1 MKIRNIVSAAAACAV
16 AAAAMVIPTSAEESY
31 VAGITWQSSSYYFRN
46 TVAQSELLYWDNDLG
61 EAAPLE
67 GATYT
72 DATITGDGEYTV
84 TLDGV
89 KDGGWNMLKLESNID
104 LDATPD
110 VKFEITSIELN
121 GAAVDFDKDA
131 AAMSVDCATKSDDY
145 SDWDFDIKN
154 TARIQLINVYDNLA
168 AIPNDTYESI
178 KITFNV
184 TGLGGG
190 EAAAEDTTTADNTAA
205 DNTAADNTAA
215 STDTADK
222 GSPDTGVEG
231 VAALAGI
238 AVVAGGALVISR
250 KRK

>member
-46 TVAQSELLYWDNDLG
+46 TIAQSELLYWDNDLG

-104 LDATPD
+104 LDKTPD
-110 VKFEITSIELN
+110 VKFEITDVQLN
-121 GAAVDFDKDA
+121 GASVDFDKDA
-131 AAMSVDCATKSDDY
+131 AVMSEDAATKSDDY
-145 SDWDFDIKN
+145 SDWEFDIKN
-154 TARIQLINVYDNLA
+154 TARVQLINVYDNIA
-168 AIPNDTYESI
+168 AIPNDSYTSI
-178 KITFNV
+178 SVTFNV

-190 EAAAEDTTTADNTAA
+190 AAADDTAA
-205 DNTAADNTAA
+205 DATETGSDAVATP
-215 STDTADK
+215 DK

-231 VAALAGI
+231 IAA
-238 AVVAGGALVISR
+238 VAGVAVLAAGAVLVSK

>member
-16 AAAAMVIPTSAEESY
+16 AAAALVIPTSAEESY
-31 VAGITWQSSSYYFRN
+31 VAGITWQSSSYMFRN
-46 TVAQSELLYWDNDLG
+46 TISQSKLLYWDNDLG
-61 EAAPLE
+61 EAAELA
-67 GATYT
+67 GASFT
-72 DATITGDGEYTV
+72 DAQITGDGEYTV

-89 KDGGWNMLKLESNID
+89 QDGGWNMLKLESNID

-121 GAAVDFDKDA
+121 GAAVDFDKDVA
-131 AAMSVDCATKSDDY
+131 VMSADAATKSDDY

-154 TARIQLINVYDNLA
+154 TARIQLINVYDNIA
-168 AIPNDTYESI
+168 AIPNDSYESI
-178 KITFNV
+178 KVTFNV

-190 EAAAEDTTTADNTAA
+190 AAAD
-205 DNTAADNTAA
+205 
-215 STDTADK
+215 DTASDATETGSDAVAAPDK

-231 VAALAGI
+231 VAA
-238 AVVAGGALVISR
+238 VAGLAVIAAGAVAISR

>member
-16 AAAAMVIPTSAEESY
+16 AAAALVMPTSAEESY

-46 TVAQSELLYWDNDLG
+46 TIAQSELLYWDNDLG

-72 DATITGDGEYTV
+72 DANITGDGEYTV

-131 AAMSVDCATKSDDY
+131 AVMSEDAATKSDDY
-145 SDWDFDIKN
+145 SDWDFD
-154 TARIQLINVYDNLA
+154 
-168 AIPNDTYESI
+168 TYESI
-178 KITFNV
+178 KVTFTV

-190 EAAAEDTTTADNTAA
+190 EAAADDTTAAADDTTTAV
-205 DNTAADNTAA
+205 
-215 STDTADK
+215 DTGADK

>member
-16 AAAAMVIPTSAEESY
+16 AAAAFVMPASAEDNY
-31 VAGITWQSSSYYFRN
+31 VAGITWQSSSYMFRN
-46 TVAQSELLYWDNDLG
+46 TISQSKLLYWDNDLG
-61 EAAPLE
+61 EAAELA

-72 DATITGDGEYTV
+72 DAQITGDGEYTV

-131 AAMSVDCATKSDDY
+131 TVMSEDAATKSDDY

-154 TARIQLINVYDNLA
+154 TARVQIINVYDNVA
-168 AIPNDTYESI
+168 AIPNDSYESI
-178 KITFNV
+178 KVTFNV

-190 EAAAEDTTTADNTAA
+190 AAADDT
-205 DNTAADNTAA
+205 A
-215 STDTADK
+215 SDATDTGSDVVATPDK

-231 VAALAGI
+231 VAAIAGLAVI
-238 AVVAGGALVISR
+238 AAGAVAISR

>member
-46 TVAQSELLYWDNDLG
+46 TIAQSELLYWDNDLG

-131 AAMSVDCATKSDDY
+131 AAMSVDSATKSDDY

-184 TGLGGG
+184 TGLGG
-190 EAAAEDTTTADNTAA
+190 EAAADDAAAEDTTT
-205 DNTAADNTAA
+205 ADNTAA

>member
-1 MKIRNIVSAAAACAV
+1 
-16 AAAAMVIPTSAEESY
+16 
-31 VAGITWQSSSYYFRN
+31 
-46 TVAQSELLYWDNDLG
+46 
-61 EAAPLE
+61 
-67 GATYT
+67 
-72 DATITGDGEYTV
+72 
-84 TLDGV
+84 
-89 KDGGWNMLKLESNID
+89 
-104 LDATPD
+104 
-110 VKFEITSIELN
+110 
-121 GAAVDFDKDA
+121 
-131 AAMSVDCATKSDDY
+131 MSVDAATKSDDY

-178 KITFNV
+178 KVTFTV

-190 EAAAEDTTTADNTAA
+190 EAAAEDTTPVETG
-205 DNTAADNTAA
+205 
-215 STDTADK
+215 ADK

>member
-1 MKIRNIVSAAAACAV
+1 MKIRSIVSAAAACAV
-16 AAAAMVIPTSAEESY
+16 AAAAFVIPASAEDSY
-31 VAGITWQSSSYYFRN
+31 VAGLTWQSSSYMFRN
-46 TVAQSELLYWDNDLG
+46 TISQPNLLYWDNDLG
-61 EAAPLE
+61 EAAELE
-67 GATYT
+67 GATFT
-72 DATITGDGEYTV
+72 DAQITGDGEYTV

-110 VKFEITSIELN
+110 VKFEITSVELN
-121 GAAVDFDKDA
+121 GAAVDFDKDVA
-131 AAMSVDCATKSDDY
+131 VMSEDAATKSDEY
-145 SDWDFDIKN
+145 SAWDFDIKN

-178 KITFNV
+178 KVTFTV

-190 EAAAEDTTTADNTAA
+190 DAAADDATASDAA
-205 DNTAADNTAA
+205 DTA
-215 STDTADK
+215 TDTGASADK

-231 VAALAGI
+231 VAAIAGL
-238 AVVAGGALVISR
+238 AVVAAGAVVLSK

>member
-16 AAAAMVIPTSAEESY
+16 AAAAFVMPASAEDNY
-31 VAGITWQSSSYYFRN
+31 VAGITWQSSSYMFRN
-46 TVAQSELLYWDNDLG
+46 TISQSKLLYWDNDLG
-61 EAAPLE
+61 EAAELA

-72 DATITGDGEYTV
+72 DAQITGDGEYTV

-121 GAAVDFDKDA
+121 GAAVDFDKSVTVMSEDA
-131 AAMSVDCATKSDDY
+131 ATKSDDY

-154 TARIQLINVYDNLA
+154 TARVQIINVYDNVA
-168 AIPNDTYESI
+168 AIPNDSYESI
-178 KITFNV
+178 KVTFNV

-190 EAAAEDTTTADNTAA
+190 AAADDT
-205 DNTAADNTAA
+205 A
-215 STDTADK
+215 SDATDTGSDVVATPDK

-231 VAALAGI
+231 VAAIAGLAVI
-238 AVVAGGALVISR
+238 AAGAVAISR